1 MRYHQPMPT
10 ATLVS
15 AADAARL
22 LGVTR
27 RTLYA
32 YVSRG
37 MVTSQP
43 GPGPS
48 RARLYSKTTI
58 EALLASRAGSP
69 AERGAAGATDW
80 GKPIL
85 ESALTLIEGGRL
97 FYRGHDVITLSRHTT
112 IEQVAN
118 LLWSGEVADLE
129 MPRTGSSP
137 AGVARGAAVPI
148 MARLEA
154 MLLGSRRS
162 SIASVSSP
170 QPARLRAAATL
181 VAGLFTAAGATGK
194 GSLATRLAAGWGTP
208 DDAVLSA
215 ALVLCADHELNASTF
230 TARCVASADA
240 RLEHVLLAALCAFQ
254 GRRHGGMGQRVG
266 AMFDDVSQMGV
277 ARALDRV
284 LSEQHDV
291 PGFGH
296 PLYPDGDP
304 RCVELLRLVPARR
317 GRIDVVSQLQRE
329 CAERLDL
336 KPNLD
341 FGLAAVAYRLA
352 LPADAGV
359 ALFALGRSVGWIAHA
374 FEAWDSGTL
383 IRPRARYT
391 GPMPQS
397 GV

>member
-1 MRYHQPMPT
+1 MRYYQPMSTP
-10 ATLVS
+10 ALVN
-15 AADAARL
+15 AEDAARL

-48 RARLYSKTTI
+48 RTRLYSRATI
-58 EALLASRAGSP
+58 DALLAGRAGSP
-69 AERGAAGATDW
+69 AERAAAGATDW

-85 ESALTLIEGGRL
+85 ESALTLIDGGRL
-97 FYRGHDVITLSRHTT
+97 FYRGHDAITLSRHAT

-129 MPRTGSSP
+129 MPRAGSSP
-137 AGVARGAAVPI
+137 AGVARGATVPI
-148 MARLEA
+148 VARLEA
-154 MLLGSRRS
+154 MLLESLRS

-170 QPARLRAAATL
+170 QPARRRAAATL

-194 GSLATRLAAGWGTP
+194 GSLATRLAAGWETP
-208 DDAVLSA
+208 EDAILSA

-254 GRRHGGMGQRVG
+254 GRRHGGMGQRVW
-266 AMFDDVSQMGV
+266 AMFDDVAKMGV
-277 ARALDRV
+277 APALDRV
-284 LSEQHDV
+284 LSEQHEV

-296 PLYPDGDP
+296 PLYPEGDP
-304 RCVELLRLVPARR
+304 RCDELLRLVPAR
-317 GRIDVVSQLQRE
+317 GRKLDVVSQLQRE
-329 CAERLDL
+329 CATRLDL

-341 FGLAAVAYRLA
+341 FGLATVAYRLR

-374 FEAWDSGTL
+374 FEAWDSGVL